1 MYGKYGKLCKLWWQ
15 RYNNSTCSVFEHF
28 CLCRL
33 CILFVPMLVL
43 CVFFCSQDL
52 LFFWS
57 HFHFRFVG
65 FLTKIHLVSSSA
77 DACSFYSFNRCFVRG
92 IFHMKSMLII
102 RWESSLFQY
111 EKCPP
116 EHLPDNLFVNVSVCV
131 SVCVC
136 MSKRTCI
143 STRQTLSNKAGK
155 YNYSIEYFYRYYH
168 RCVDGSKIS
177 R

>member
-1 MYGKYGKLCKLWWQ
+1 MDGKYGKLCKLWWQ

-131 SVCVC
+131 SVCVYEQTNVYFDQANIVKQ
-136 MSKRTCI
+136 S
-143 STRQTLSNKAGK
+143 RQ
-155 YNYSIEYFYRYYH
+155 I
-168 RCVDGSKIS
+168 
-177 R
+177 